1 MKNLSIKGIQTSEK
15 NLFVYWLE
23 FLKPYHKLAN
33 KEIEAL
39 GLMLYYRHE
48 LSKEVSNEDLVDKLL
63 FSSDIRQKIKTDL
76 GGMKN
81 GVFNNLLS
89 TLRRKKVLSTKNK
102 ITSSLIPNKDP
113 MSKEFSLVFNFQINE
128 DK

>member
-1 MKNLSIKGIQTSEK
+1 
-15 NLFVYWLE
+15 VYWLE

>member
-128 DK
+128 NK